1 MTHENGSFYLSRCI
15 FKFWQVHF
23 WLLILSNK
31 GQFIRFRNL
40 EMAHGGKIW
49 DTPYQEVTNFDAGL
63 RVVDH
68 LLNKS
73 DI

>member
-1 MTHENGSFYLSRCI
+1 
-15 FKFWQVHF
+15 
-23 WLLILSNK
+23 
-31 GQFIRFRNL
+31 
-40 EMAHGGKIW
+40 MANGGKIW
-49 DTPYQEVTNFDAGL
+49 DTPYEVTNFDAGL